1 VSWSVVVEVL
11 LLRLEQDRIAYRSG
25 RTTAAPGADLD
36 AVALA
41 LAGLEDD
48 AVLHSTS
55 WRREDDRLVV
65 TYAALP
71 DPRPDLPAE
80 PLVAPA
86 VVAGSTPLAP
96 SPEQLH
102 EHHVAAHAVRHLADL
117 AVRDGVVAAAAARHP
132 ALWAAVAA
140 TAARTPTGTH
150 DETHALAQAAE
161 TVQSMPR
168 SRRSLA
174 T

>member
-102 EHHVAAHAVRHLADL
+102 EHHVAAT
-117 AVRDGVVAAAAARHP
+117 
-132 ALWAAVAA
+132 A
-140 TAARTPTGTH
+140 TRTPTGTH